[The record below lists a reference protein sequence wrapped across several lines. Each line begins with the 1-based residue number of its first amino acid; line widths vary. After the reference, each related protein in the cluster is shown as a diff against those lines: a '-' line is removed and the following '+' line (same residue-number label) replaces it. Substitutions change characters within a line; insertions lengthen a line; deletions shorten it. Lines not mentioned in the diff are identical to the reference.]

1 MKKLLFVCIL
11 SLLATSVYSQSLFVG
26 VVGGVFN
33 NGQMEENYTPDPYYS
48 FEYEPQDPRFTV
60 GLSATVYLL
69 QHIRMEVNITRASVA
84 NNTLEKVTSP
94 QTGYGYVLESELNY
108 GKPNYQVTVSPAY
121 RFNLGDIHPYIG
133 AEAGLALPASSSDKT
148 GWLAAGRLGVDV
160 AVTSNLNA
168 TASINV
174 GQMGRVTATDRSTN
188 FSYYRILLGLSYTV
202 FEL

>member
-1 MKKLLFVCIL
+1 MKKLLLVCTL
-11 SLLATSVYSQSLFVG
+11 SLLATATYSQSLFVG
-26 VVGGVFN
+26 VVGGIFN
-33 NGQMEENYTPDPYYS
+33 NGQMEDNYAPNPYYS

-69 QHIRMEVNITRASVA
+69 KHIRMEANVTRASVA
-84 NNTLEKVTSP
+84 NNTLERVTSP
-94 QTGYGYVLESELNY
+94 QTGYSLVAESELNY
-108 GKPNYQVTVSPAY
+108 GDPNYQVTVSPGY

-133 AEAGLALPASSSDKT
+133 AEAGLALPTSSRDKA
-148 GWLAAGRLGVDV
+148 GWLAAGRVGVDV
-160 AVTSNLNA
+160 EVTDNLNA
-168 TASINV
+168 SASVNV

>member
-1 MKKLLFVCIL
+1 MKKLLFVCTL
-11 SLLATSVYSQSLFVG
+11 SLLSTVTYSQSLFVG
-26 VVGGVFN
+26 VVGGIFN
-33 NGQMEENYTPDPYYS
+33 NGLMEDNYAPNPFYS

-69 QHIRMEVNITRASVA
+69 QHIRIEANVTRASVA
-84 NNTLEKVTSP
+84 NNTLERVTSP
-94 QTGYGYVLESELNY
+94 QTGYSLVAESELKY
-108 GKPNYQVTVSPAY
+108 GDPNYQVTVSPGY

-133 AEAGLALPASSSDKT
+133 VEAGLALPASSSDKV
-148 GWLAAGRLGVDV
+148 GWLAAGRVGVDV

-202 FEL
+202 FGL